1 MTTALP
7 SFKRGTTHL
16 VTTNLLHTGM
26 RTLTKFMKPCDPS
39 HALALL
45 RSLTPLSFSWSAE
58 NASFV
63 GQWPPPLAVAPPR
76 WLGPE
81 FNSVMDARAVIS
93 VSVAGVT
100 ALALNGTQLWRRRW
114 SSTPPFVDISYVGDF
129 AVSSFSSRGSA
140 QCGTV
145 FALVANS
152 DRAGY
157 VMAVNC
163 SGGLVAAYSL
173 YMRITQYVGPNLL
186 LDADGVTVYVSTMD
200 QCEGQYQNACLAVV
214 ALQLQEQAD
223 GSCAFVKLWLS
234 PPYTAIEGE
243 GFMAIGPHAGQL
255 AFLNWYGLFLLGAAG
270 ERP

>member
-1 MTTALP
+1 
-7 SFKRGTTHL
+7 
-16 VTTNLLHTGM
+16 
-26 RTLTKFMKPCDPS
+26 
-39 HALALL
+39 
-45 RSLTPLSFSWSAE
+45 
-58 NASFV
+58 
-63 GQWPPPLAVAPPR
+63 
-76 WLGPE
+76 
-81 FNSVMDARAVIS
+81 MDARAVIS

-100 ALALNGTQLWRRRW
+100 ALALNGTQLWRRQW

-152 DRAGY
+152 DRAVY
-157 VMAVNC
+157 VLAINC

-200 QCEGQYQNACLAVV
+200 QCEGQYQNACLAIV